1 MSYILDALR
10 RANADRERE
19 RGAVPSIHAP
29 PSALGSS
36 TLDADD
42 DEGRPRWPLLAA
54 AVMLAA
60 GGAVAWFVWPRA
72 DGAPAAVPA
81 PLPRPVTPAAAP
93 VPAPL
98 QVPAAP
104 VTAAAAPPP
113 AAAVAPPP
121 AAVPMAIPASA
132 AARPVGTPPAAVPA
146 PAPGSG
152 HVSGRMAA
160 SPTPAD
166 ARSKPRPATP
176 APAPAGPDIKPAAPR
191 VYAVSEL
198 PEDVRR
204 SLPVLSIGGSIYAE
218 APRDRLL
225 ILGGRLFREG
235 DQPAPELTIER
246 IKPKAAEFSFRG
258 YRYEVPF

>member
-19 RGAVPSIHAP
+19 RGAVPSIHAAP
-29 PSALGSS
+29 TALGSAA
-36 TLDADD
+36 LDPED
-42 DEGRPRWPLLAA
+42 DEGRSRWPLLAGA
-54 AVMLAA
+54 ALLVA
-60 GGAVAWFVWPRA
+60 GGAAAWFAGFR
-72 DGAPAAVPA
+72 GGET
-81 PLPRPVTPAAAP
+81 TPAVAP

-98 QVPAAP
+98 PVTPAASAQAPAASSVPAAP
-104 VTAAAAPPP
+104 LPAAAAPAPVPGVPP
-113 AAAVAPPP
+113 A
-121 AAVPMAIPASA
+121 
-132 AARPVGTPPAAVPA
+132 TVPA
-146 PAPGSG
+146 PAPGRSA
-152 HVSGRMAA
+152 V
-160 SPTPAD
+160 TPPPAE
-166 ARSKPRPATP
+166 ARSKPRPPAPATTHSP
-176 APAPAGPDIKPAAPR
+176 APAPAPAAARTAPVPASGGADGKPPAPR

-218 APRDRLL
+218 SPRDRLL